1 MSVAGSRFRAPAH
14 GGSLGEPRDHGDMM
28 LSITGLDDTV
38 HQRVR
43 LGIPAVVAEADMAEF
58 TYLRD
63 RLDVTDGNLNRHL
76 RVLTDA
82 GFVAIEKR
90 AKGRKRTWVRSTDS
104 GRQALRDHLGLLQD
118 IIDATKGFR

>member
-1 MSVAGSRFRAPAH
+1 
-14 GGSLGEPRDHGDMM
+14 MM

-43 LGIPAVVAEADMAEF
+43 LGILAVLAEADMAEF

-82 GFVAIEKR
+82 GLLAIEKR
-90 AKGRKRTWVRSTDS
+90 AKGRKRTWVHSTDS